1 MARRG
6 GRRRRRSSGLNLLI
20 AIDKPYGEVTR
31 AVDNRVGRAIGDS
44 GVGHIG
50 TLDPAV
56 TGVLVLAVGQAT
68 KLINHIEEGRT
79 KTYVAT
85 ISFGTQTTTDDAQGE
100 VLRMAEVPQRLR
112 DEGFARAAIEALR
125 GPGKQRPP
133 CFSAIKVNGVRA
145 YELAR
150 EGVEFELPERDMY
163 VYDARLLDIHNG
175 DRLSWRCEF
184 VVSSGTYIRAIARDV
199 GIAVGSAAHLSSL
212 CRTGAGAVTLDDCVT
227 LEQVEDAGR
236 EGVSALAIDPTYV
249 LGLPVYKLSEQELE
263 RARNGVPFVPTQ
275 TPDADEGE
283 RIAIVRQECLYGI
296 WRMDEGRLRPMAN
309 CPKGIEGVRI

>member
-20 AIDKPYGEVTR
+20 AINKPYGEVTR
-31 AVDNRVGRAIGDS
+31 AVDNRVGRAIGDG

-56 TGVLVLAVGQAT
+56 TGVLVLAFGQAT

-79 KTYVAT
+79 KTYVGT

-100 VLRMAEVPQRLR
+100 ALRTAEVPESLY
-112 DEGFARAAIEALR
+112 DEAFAQSVIEGLR

-133 CFSAIKVNGVRA
+133 RFSAIKVNGVRA

-150 EGVEFELPERDMY
+150 EGVEFELPERDMHI
-163 VYDARLLDIHNG
+163 YDARLLGIERDDG
-175 DRLSWRCEF
+175 LGWCCEF
-184 VVSSGTYIRAIARDV
+184 VVSPGTYIRSIARDL

-212 CRTGAGAVTLDDCVT
+212 CRTGAGVVTLSDCVT
-227 LEQVEDAGR
+227 LEQVEEAGR

-249 LGLPVYKLSEQELE
+249 LGLPTYVLSERELE
-263 RARNGVPFVPTQ
+263 RARNGVPFVPAN
-275 TPDADEGE
+275 DVSAEEGQ
-283 RIAIVRQECLYGI
+283 RLAIVRQGCLYGI
-296 WRMDEGRLRPMAN
+296 WRMDGGYLRSVTN
-309 CPKGIEGVRI
+309 CPAGIEGVRA

>member
-6 GRRRRRSSGLNLLI
+6 GRRRRRSSGLNLLL

-31 AVDNRVGRAIGDS
+31 AVDNRVGRAIGDG

-100 VLRMAEVPQRLR
+100 VLRTAKVDQALF
-112 DEGFARAAIEALR
+112 DEAYAKSTIEALR
-125 GPGKQRPP
+125 GPGRQRPP
-133 CFSAIKVNGVRA
+133 RFSAIKVNGVRA

-150 EGVEFELPERDMY
+150 EGVEFELPERDMHI
-163 VYDARLLDIHNG
+163 YDARLLNVSDDG
-175 DRLSWRCEF
+175 GLSWRCEF
-184 VVSSGTYIRAIARDV
+184 VVSPGTYIRAIARDL

-212 CRTGAGAVTLDDCVT
+212 CRTGAGAVTLGDCVT

-236 EGVSALAIDPTYV
+236 EGVLALAIDPTYV
-249 LGLPVYKLSEQELE
+249 LGLPVLELSERELE
-263 RARNGVPFVPTQ
+263 CARNGVSFVP
-275 TPDADEGE
+275 AKGAGVDEGQ
-283 RIAIVRQECLYGI
+283 RVSIVRGGRLYGI
-296 WRMDEGRLRPMAN
+296 WGMEDGRLRSVAN
-309 CPKGIEGVRI
+309 CPLGIEGVRA